1 MKEFKTVNGVKFEI
15 KKAIENPRMSIRKRL
30 DTCYEKPSEAKKEIY
45 EWWLRFA
52 ISSFDELDNFGIES
66 YNCMMFTLGWNTSK
80 GQYYV
85 TKTRQE
91 FYPYK

>member
-1 MKEFKTVNGVKFEI
+1 MKEFKTVNGVRFEI
-15 KKAIENPRMSIRKRL
+15 KKPIENPRMSIRKRL
-30 DTCYEKPSEAKKEIY
+30 DTCYQKPSEVKQEIY
-45 EWWLRFA
+45 DLWLRFV
-52 ISSFDELDNFGIES
+52 ISSFDDVDNFGIES
-66 YNCMMFTLGWNTSK
+66 YNCMMFTLGWNTLE